1 MESPLFHAGAS
12 SPPPVASAATGRRSR
27 VADAGC
33 RVAVPTTEIR
43 ARFFS
48 SFGTPLDPQAQR
60 RARQRN
66 ISKHPAAAARSV
78 SLRCS
83 CATRSAA
90 RCIPRCSLAPSA
102 AAGIA
107 SPTGAQLKQ
116 QRHTKHLHLPTAL
129 PFHLLLLLFFLAAL
143 SIASRGP
150 ASFSLSAPLYY
161 IPPWPM
167 GYGRLCCS
175 WLAAVSPPVAASAAA
190 ASLSPPTFSFFSSP
204 LGHCRAGARWLAP
217 PHGRARPVCDPGRV
231 ALVRCNSR

>member
-1 MESPLFHAGAS
+1 MFNLSSRRMESPLFHAGAS

-48 SFGTPLDPQAQR
+48 SFGTPLDLQAQR

-66 ISKHPAAAARSV
+66 ISKHSAAAARSV
-78 SLRCS
+78 TLRCS

-143 SIASRGP
+143 SILPRAGLRLSPCLLLCIISLLGP
-150 ASFSLSAPLYY
+150 WGTGGF
-161 IPPWPM
+161 
-167 GYGRLCCS
+167 
-175 WLAAVSPPVAASAAA
+175 AAA
-190 ASLSPPTFSFFSSP
+190 
-204 LGHCRAGARWLAP
+204 GWL
-217 PHGRARPVCDPGRV
+217 RFLR
-231 ALVRCNSR
+231 L